1 MDEQSNGARTET
13 EPVPGNEDLLSLEEA
28 AQFLVT
34 SPTTLY
40 RLLKHG
46 DLTGMKI
53 GRQWRF
59 RRSELLA
66 HLERSRGSAIA
77 LPAEALEA
85 EIAFFGAHSQP
96 EELPDREGEDA
107 DTRTKRLAHGI
118 LAYALDA
125 GACDVHLQP
134 VRGGGEEYLRV
145 SLRFVNGVERWLQEI
160 RRVPMRLHPPLVRAF
175 KKLADI
181 EIGRTRL
188 PLEGRFVLC
197 HASQEFVIGVRCL
210 PTTFGEDVAIRLC
223 VKPDPVVTGLDP
235 LDMAAPDLAR
245 VREWLHR
252 RHGLIVTTGLG
263 QQKQFLYD
271 CLSEVTGPERRTVL
285 LEEHQDSVLPDTLS
299 VPVNRETGLTLPEA
313 LRAVHNQDP
322 DVILVERTR
331 DAETA
336 HLIHELAFTE
346 YLVLTAVPAHSAA
359 QAVRWLLDQEIEPLV
374 VARSLLGIIAQW
386 RARRICEQCKEP
398 VELSA
403 SDAAFRRLREIAA
416 NAGYEIQR
424 DATFYQGRGCERC
437 GKQGF
442 LGTVHLFEVMSWNE
456 ALTDAV
462 LRGASAEE
470 LTRVAVAAGMRTLLG
485 DGIRKAVEGKTTIN
499 EVLLAG
505 MATI

>member
-1 MDEQSNGARTET
+1 MDEPTNGVTIETKLAPTE
-13 EPVPGNEDLLSLEEA
+13 ELLSLEEA
-28 AQFLVT
+28 VQFLAT

-46 DLTGMKI
+46 DLTGMKV

-59 RRSELLA
+59 RKSELLA
-66 HLERSRGSAIA
+66 HLERSRGTAVA
-77 LPAEALEA
+77 LPAEELDA
-85 EIAFFGAHSQP
+85 EIAFFGADRQP
-96 EELPDREGEDA
+96 VDLAGDEREDA
-107 DTRTKRLAHGI
+107 DARTKRLARYT

-125 GACDVHLQP
+125 GACDLHLQP
-134 VRGGGEEYLRV
+134 VRGGGDEYVRV
-145 SLRFVNGVERWLQEI
+145 SLRFVNGVDRRLQET
-160 RRVPMRLHPPLVRAF
+160 RRMPMSLHLPLVRAF
-175 KKLADI
+175 KRLAEI

-188 PLEGRFVLC
+188 PLEGCIFL
-197 HASQEFVIGVRCL
+197 HHGSQAFQIGVRCL

-223 VKPDPVVTGLDP
+223 VKPDPVVTGLAP
-235 LDMAAPDLAR
+235 VEMAAQDLGQ

-263 QQKQFLYD
+263 QQKQLLYN
-271 CLSEVTGPERRTVL
+271 CLSEVTGPDRRTVI
-285 LEEHQDSVLPDTLS
+285 LEEHQDSVLPHTLS
-299 VPVNRETGLTLPEA
+299 VPVNRGTELTLAEA
-313 LRAVHNQDP
+313 LRAVHNQDS
-322 DVILVERTR
+322 DVIMVERAH

-359 QAVRWLLDQEIEPLV
+359 RAVRWLLDQEIEPLV
-374 VARSLLGIIAQW
+374 IARTLLGVIAQW

-403 SDAAFRRLREIAA
+403 SGAALRRLRELAA
-416 NAGYEIQR
+416 RAGYEIPR
-424 DATFYQGRGCERC
+424 DATFFQGRGCERC
-437 GKQGF
+437 GRQGF
-442 LGTVHLFEVMSWNE
+442 RGTVDLFEVMPWSE
-456 ALTDAV
+456 ALTDAL
-462 LRGASAEE
+462 LRGSSAEE

-485 DGIRKAVEGKTTIN
+485 DGICKAVAGKTTVN